1 MVAGMKQDIRTT
13 LISCITENQAQF
25 YRLAYSYVHQREAA
39 LDVVQ
44 NAVVRA
50 LEKYDT
56 IRDPRAVKT
65 WFYRVVVNE
74 SLRFVEKYGK
84 ELPYEPEDF
93 QDIPAREEEDSGY
106 ELYRRI
112 DKLPADMKTVII
124 LRFYEQL
131 SLKEIAQ
138 VTGLRLSTV
147 KYRLYA
153 GLNKLKIAIEEEA
166 I

>member
-44 NAVVRA
+44 NAVVRG

-56 IRDPRAVKT
+56 IRDPKAVKT

-74 SLRFVEKYGK
+74 SLRFLERYGK
-84 ELPYEPEDF
+84 ELPREPEDF
-93 QDIPAREEEDSGY
+93 RDIPAREENDTDY

-112 DKLPADMKTVII
+112 DKLPADIKTVII

>member
-1 MVAGMKQDIRTT
+1 MVAGMKQDVKTT
-13 LISCITENQAQF
+13 LISCITDNQAQF

-56 IRDPRAVKT
+56 IRDPKAVKT

-74 SLRFVEKYGK
+74 SLRYLEKYGR
-84 ELPYEPEDF
+84 ELPCEPEDF
-93 QDIPAREEEDSGY
+93 RDIPAQEKEEADY
-106 ELYRRI
+106 ELYCRI
-112 DKLPADMKTVII
+112 DRLPAELKTVII
-124 LRFYEQL
+124 LRFYEDL

-138 VTGLRLSTV
+138 VTNLRLSTV

-153 GLNKLKIAIEEEA
+153 GLNKLKTGIEEEA

>member
-1 MVAGMKQDIRTT
+1 MVAGMKQDIKTT
-13 LISCITENQAQF
+13 LTRCITDNQAQF

-65 WFYRVVVNE
+65 WFYRIVVNE
-74 SLRFVEKYGK
+74 SLRYLDKYGR
-84 ELPYEPEDF
+84 ELPCEPEDF
-93 QDIPAREEEDSGY
+93 RDIPAQESEDTDY

-112 DKLPADMKTVII
+112 DQLPADIKTIII

-138 VTGLRLSTV
+138 VTDLRLSTV

-153 GLNKLKIAIEEEA
+153 GLSKLKTAIEEEA